1 MKKPKVCQ
9 ACEIN
14 EVKVIETS
22 DNPDFPYYLCE
33 DCNERLEARALKPI
47 EWYRLAIIYSPH
59 SFSLHDDF
67 YDDNGE
73 ATQPDEEFEVEE
85 HELAP
90 TLEDV
95 QEDLEA
101 LLDFAMTRW
110 YLEDDVVDALY
121 QHDLQAIYKS
131 VQKRFK
137 ATPVPSIKER
147 LLEITAEVLGP
158 VAEKWIRKL
167 WASGDQAILYPLAR
181 ASASCLPEEEGLEK
195 VFSELEKLEEKFLPS
210 AALEMLL
217 PFRSPEVVD
226 WIENKCTTYHSHW
239 GRLAAVSYPTWDR
252 MKEWLRK
259 GRPLSLVALDTMYCC
274 GDEGE
279 IMEIL
284 SAFPTILDTSM
295 DEVEPVLT
303 AYLQQ
308 DSVHKTKS
316 RVTAILE
323 SKYEIFA

>member
-1 MKKPKVCQ
+1 MKKPKLCQ
-9 ACEIN
+9 ACETN
-14 EVKVIETS
+14 EVQVIETS
-22 DNPDFPYYLCE
+22 DNPDFPYYVCE
-33 DCNERLEARALKPI
+33 ECHERLEAKALKPI
-47 EWYRLAIIYSPH
+47 EWYRLAVIYSPH

-73 ATQPDEEFEVEE
+73 ATQPDEEFEIEE

-90 TLEDV
+90 TLEEV
-95 QEDLEA
+95 QEDLEE

-110 YLEDDVVDALY
+110 YLEEDVVDALY
-121 QHDLQAIYKS
+121 QHDLQTIYKS

-167 WASGDQAILYPLAR
+167 WTSSEPAILYPLAR
-181 ASASCLPEEEGLEK
+181 ASASCLPEDEGLEK
-195 VFSELEKLEEKFLPS
+195 VFSELEKLKEKYLPS

-217 PFRSPEVVD
+217 PFRSQEVLD
-226 WIENKCTTYHSHW
+226 WIEEKGTSYHSDW

-252 MKEWLRK
+252 MKEWLSM
-259 GRPLSLVALDTMYCC
+259 GRPLSLIALDTMYCC

-284 SAFPTILDTSM
+284 SAFPTILDTPM
-295 DEVEPVLT
+295 HEVEPALM
-303 AYLQQ
+303 AYLEH
-308 DSVHKTKS
+308 DAVHKTKT
-316 RVTAILE
+316 RVAAILE
-323 SKYEIFA
+323 SKYEIFE